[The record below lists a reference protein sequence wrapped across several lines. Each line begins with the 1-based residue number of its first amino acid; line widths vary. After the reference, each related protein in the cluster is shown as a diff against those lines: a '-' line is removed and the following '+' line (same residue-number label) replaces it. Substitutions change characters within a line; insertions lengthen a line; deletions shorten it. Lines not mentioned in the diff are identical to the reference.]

1 MSYILFFSIGYKSI
15 CNLKTCI
22 EHLRSTFLMYAIF
35 TSLKKMSSGNFLIGI
50 LLVEKSRNPNWID
63 VYLTPYGT

>member
-1 MSYILFFSIGYKSI
+1 
-15 CNLKTCI
+15 
-22 EHLRSTFLMYAIF
+22 MYAIF
-35 TSLKKMSSGNFLIGI
+35 TLLKKMSSGNFLIGI